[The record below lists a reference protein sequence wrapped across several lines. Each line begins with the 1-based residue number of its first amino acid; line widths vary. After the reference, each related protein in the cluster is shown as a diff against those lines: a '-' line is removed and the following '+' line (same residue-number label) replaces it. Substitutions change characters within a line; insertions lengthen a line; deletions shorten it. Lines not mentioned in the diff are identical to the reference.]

1 MNLINGKTIFDLP
14 LRVAYYARVSTEKEE
29 QLNSLDNQVTYFK
42 EYIKSN
48 KNWQF
53 INGYIDEG
61 ITGTSSKKRENF
73 MRMIEDGKNKKFDL
87 IVTKEVS
94 RFSRDTI
101 DSLLYTR
108 KLLEYDVCVYFTSD
122 NIITASNDGE
132 LRLTIMSS
140 MAQDEVRKLSERTK
154 FGFKR
159 SIEKGRVLGTDNIW
173 GYKKDD
179 GKLVIDEEESKV
191 VKQIFEV
198 YANDEKIGLKNL
210 SLYLKDKGILNRN
223 GNPIHQN
230 TLKKIIQNP
239 KYKGFYTGGLSTV
252 VDYRS
257 KKRNFNNPSEWKI
270 YENNGAVPPI
280 VSKELWER
288 ANQKLLSRSK
298 SSSMYQKHQTKYPL
312 SGKMYCEKH
321 KCGFVRKVK
330 HYKTKGNIV
339 RWICQD
345 YNNTGK
351 KNCPTAFVLEQDIY
365 SILLK
370 VFKSYEKYKEE
381 ITQELLTFYNEILYK
396 QENNSKEIELQNEI
410 NTLLNK
416 KEKLVDLA
424 LDGILSK
431 EDLKVKN
438 VAMEQQIKDLKA
450 KLKGIQKQSTKQRN
464 KKQYINVLKENIL
477 KNLEVKKNNVED
489 YIEKFLD
496 KIIVKDNEDKAEL
509 QIILNTKELMNINI
523 SDKLRQ
529 FKNLSDKEYL
539 NKIANSNHLSNNRNA
554 QIKKIQLCHSHAHGD
569 HLFTCATAF
578 FKETIHIKSNSR
590 KITQVL

>member
-1 MNLINGKTIFDLP
+1 M
-14 LRVAYYARVSTEKEE
+14 
-29 QLNSLDNQVTYFK
+29 Q
-42 EYIKSN
+42 
-48 KNWQF
+48 
-53 INGYIDEG
+53 
-61 ITGTSSKKRENF
+61 
-73 MRMIEDGKNKKFDL
+73 MIADGKNKKFDL

-179 GKLVIDEEESKV
+179 GKLVIDKEESKV
-191 VKQIFEV
+191 VKEIFEV

-210 SLYLKDKGILNRN
+210 SLYLKGKGMLNRN
-223 GNPIHQN
+223 GNAIHQN

-257 KKRNFNNPSEWKI
+257 KKRNFNNPSEWTI
-270 YENNGAVPPI
+270 YEDNQAVPPI
-280 VSKELWER
+280 VSKELWEK

-298 SSSMYQKHQTKYPL
+298 SASLYQKHQTKYAL
-312 SGKMYCEKH
+312 SGKIYCEKH

-330 HYKTKGNIV
+330 HYKTKGDII

-345 YNNTGK
+345 YNNTGR
-351 KNCPTAFVLEQDIY
+351 KNCPTPFVLEQDIY
-365 SILLK
+365 NILLN
-370 VFKSYEKYKEE
+370 VFKSYEKYKNE
-381 ITQELLTFYNEILYK
+381 ITQELLSFYDDILYK
-396 QENNSKEIELQNEI
+396 QENNSKKIELQNKI
-410 NTLLNK
+410 NNLLIK
-416 KEKLVDLA
+416 KEKLLDLA
-424 LDGILSK
+424 LDEILSK
-431 EDLKVKN
+431 D
-438 VAMEQQIKDLKA
+438 DLKA
-450 KLKGIQKQSTKQRN
+450 KNVIIESQLDYLKAKLEEIKRQSTKQKNQR
-464 KKQYINVLKENIL
+464 QYINVLKENIL
-477 KNLEVKKNNVED
+477 KHLDVDESNLEN

-496 KIIVKDNEDKAEL
+496 KIIVKDNEDKSEL
-509 QIILNTKELMNINI
+509 QIILNTKELININM
-523 SDKLRQ
+523 SDKLRKLQ
-529 FKNLSDKEYL
+529 NLSDKCGT
-539 NKIANSNHLSNNRNA
+539 
-554 QIKKIQLCHSHAHGD
+554 QIKK
-569 HLFTCATAF
+569 
-578 FKETIHIKSNSR
+578 
-590 KITQVL
+590 V

>member
-1 MNLINGKTIFDLP
+1 MP
-14 LRVAYYARVSTEKEE
+14 LKVTYYARVSTEKEE
-29 QLNSLDNQVTYFK
+29 QLHSLDNQVIYFN

-53 INGYIDEG
+53 VNGYIDEG

-173 GYKKDD
+173 GYKKDN

-191 VKQIFEV
+191 VKEIFEV

-210 SLYLKDKGILNRN
+210 SLCLKDKGMLNRN

-257 KKRNFNNPSEWKI
+257 KKRNFNSPSEWKI
-270 YENNGAVPPI
+270 YEDNQAVPPI
-280 VSKELWER
+280 ISKELWEK

-298 SSSMYQKHQTKYPL
+298 TAKLYQKHQTKYPL
-312 SGKMYCEKH
+312 SGKIYCEKH

-330 HYKTKGNIV
+330 HYKTKGDIV

-345 YNNTGK
+345 YNNTGR
-351 KNCPTAFVLEQDIY
+351 KNCTTPFVLEQNIY
-365 SILLK
+365 NILLN

-381 ITQELLTFYNEILYK
+381 ITQELLSFYNEILYK
-396 QENNSKEIELQNEI
+396 QENDSKELKLQNEI
-410 NTLLNK
+410 DRLLSK
-416 KEKLVDLA
+416 KEKLLDLA

-431 EDLKVKN
+431 EDLKVKKLTI
-438 VAMEQQIKDLKA
+438 ERQIVDLKA
-450 KLKGIQKQSTKQRN
+450 KLQEIQKQSVKKKNQ
-464 KKQYINVLKENIL
+464 KQYLNFLKENIL
-477 KNLEVKKNNVED
+477 KNLDVNENNLEQ

-496 KIIVKDNEDKAEL
+496 KIIVKDNENKSEL
-509 QIILNTKELMNINI
+509 QIILNTKELINI
-523 SDKLRQ
+523 DMSDKLRQ
-529 FKNLSDKEYL
+529 LQNLSDRYGT
-539 NKIANSNHLSNNRNA
+539 
-554 QIKKIQLCHSHAHGD
+554 QIKKVPYSHSHAHGN
-569 HLFTCATAF
+569 HLFTSTATL
-578 FKETIHIKSNSR
+578 FKKAIHIKGNPR
-590 KITQVL
+590 KITQIL

>member
-1 MNLINGKTIFDLP
+1 MNLANGKTIFDLP
-14 LRVAYYARVSTEKEE
+14 LRVTYYARVSTEKEE
-29 QLNSLDNQVTYFK
+29 QLHSLDNQITYFK

-48 KNWQF
+48 KNWQY
-53 INGYIDEG
+53 IDGYIDEG

-179 GKLVIDEEESKV
+179 GKLVIDEDESKV
-191 VKQIFEV
+191 VKEIFEV

-210 SLYLKDKGILNRN
+210 SLYLKGKGMLNRN

-257 KKRNFNNPSEWKI
+257 KKRNFNNPAEWKI
-270 YENNGAVPPI
+270 YEDNIAVPPI
-280 VSKELWER
+280 VSKELWEK
-288 ANQKLLSRSK
+288 ANRKLLERSK
-298 SSSMYQKHQTKYPL
+298 SASMYQKHQTKYAL
-312 SGKMYCEKH
+312 SGKIYCEKH

-330 HYKTKGNIV
+330 HYKTKGDIV

-345 YNNTGK
+345 YNNTGR
-351 KNCPTAFVLEQDIY
+351 KNCPTPFVLEQDIY
-365 SILLK
+365 SILLN
-370 VFKSYEKYKEE
+370 VFKSYEKYKDE
-381 ITQELLTFYNEILYK
+381 ITQELLSFYNEILYK
-396 QENNSKEIELQNEI
+396 HENNLKEIELQNEI
-410 NTLLNK
+410 DSLLSK
-416 KEKLVDLA
+416 KEKLLDLA

-431 EDLKVKN
+431 EDLKAKN
-438 VAMEQQIKDLKA
+438 VIIENQIEDLKA
-450 KLKGIQKQSTKQRN
+450 KLEEIQNQSTKKKNQ
-464 KKQYINVLKENIL
+464 KQYLNVLKESIL
-477 KNLEVKKNNVED
+477 KNLDINKSNLED

-496 KIIVKDNEDKAEL
+496 KIIVKDNEDKSEL
-509 QIILNTKELMNINI
+509 QIILNTKELINI
-523 SDKLRQ
+523 DMSDKLRQ
-529 FKNLSDKEYL
+529 LQNLSDKYDT
-539 NKIANSNHLSNNRNA
+539 
-554 QIKKIQLCHSHAHGD
+554 QIKKVPYCHSHAHSN
-569 HLFTCATAF
+569 HLFTSTATSFEKA
-578 FKETIHIKSNSR
+578 IHIKSNSR
-590 KITQVL
+590 QITKVF